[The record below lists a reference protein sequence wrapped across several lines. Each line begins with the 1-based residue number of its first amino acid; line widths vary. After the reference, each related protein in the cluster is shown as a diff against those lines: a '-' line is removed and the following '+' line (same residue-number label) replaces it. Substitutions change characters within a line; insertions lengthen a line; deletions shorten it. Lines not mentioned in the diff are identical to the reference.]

1 MATAQQH
8 SRQHSRQHNPAKRR
22 TQFIGALAALVAFA
36 GLATIAPWPAA
47 KGCASPDFNP
57 GRIAYLEKAGWE
69 AYYDRSWP
77 QVLALMVQMNREQ
90 FCMPLPTAIAGAIDI
105 VRASVAFAPVDN
117 DVPAATAQLQN
128 FYEKARRTR
137 GLQADSQTLAA
148 LEMDYW
154 VVHRRLAIARKQAPH
169 HEGDIEPMVQALA
182 KLHAALFAASPQAI
196 RRSAELRAEAA
207 KTVDGITGSYS
218 ADVPGDWQRIEE
230 YLDEAY
236 GRLR

>member
-1 MATAQQH
+1 LPLTCWRPAATA
-8 SRQHSRQHNPAKRR
+8 
-22 TQFIGALAALVAFA
+22 
-36 GLATIAPWPAA
+36 
-47 KGCASPDFNP
+47 CASPDFNP

-69 AYYDRSWP
+69 AYYDRNWLR
-77 QVLALMVQMNREQ
+77 VFGLMVQMNREQ
-90 FCMPLPTAIAGAIDI
+90 FCMPLPAAVAGALDI

-117 DVPAATAQLQN
+117 DVPAASAHLQN

-137 GLQADSQTLAA
+137 RLPADAQTLAG
-148 LEMDYW
+148 LELDYW

-182 KLHAALFAASPQAI
+182 KLHAALFDAPPEAI
-196 RRSAELRAEAA
+196 RRSAELRAAAA
-207 KTVDGITGSYS
+207 KTVDGITGGYS

>member
-8 SRQHSRQHNPAKRR
+8 SRQHSPAKRR
-22 TQFIGALAALVAFA
+22 TQFIGVLAAFVAFA

-47 KGCASPDFNP
+47 TGCASPDFNP
-57 GRIAYLEKAGWE
+57 GRITYLEKAGWE
-69 AYYDRSWP
+69 AYYDRNWLR
-77 QVLALMVQMNREQ
+77 VFALMVQMNREQ
-90 FCMPLPTAIAGAIDI
+90 FCMPLPAAVAGALDI

-154 VVHRRLAIARKQAPH
+154 VVHRRLAIARKQAPN
-169 HEGDIEPMVQALA
+169 HEGDIGPMVDALA
-182 KLHAALFAASPQAI
+182 KLHAALFDAPPEAI
-196 RRSAELRAEAA
+196 RRSAELRAAAA
-207 KTVDGITGSYS
+207 KTVDQITGGYS
-218 ADVPGDWQRIEE
+218 ADVQGDWQRIEE

-236 GRLR
+236 ERLR

>member
-8 SRQHSRQHNPAKRR
+8 SRQRNPAKRR

-36 GLATIAPWPAA
+36 GLAAIAPWPAA
-47 KGCASPDFNP
+47 TGCASSDFNP

-69 AYYDRSWP
+69 AYYDRNWLR
-77 QVLALMVQMNREQ
+77 VFGLMVQMNREQ
-90 FCMPLPTAIAGAIDI
+90 FCMPLPAAVAGAIDI

-117 DVPAATAQLQN
+117 DVPAATAHLQN

-137 GLQADSQTLAA
+137 GLQADAKTLAA

-154 VVHRRLAIARKQAPH
+154 VVHRRLAIARKQAPN
-169 HEGDIEPMVQALA
+169 HEGDIAPMVQALA
-182 KLHAALFAASPQAI
+182 KLHAALFAAPPEAI
-196 RRSAELRAEAA
+196 RRSAALRAEAA
-207 KTVDGITGSYS
+207 KTVDGITGGYT
-218 ADVPGDWQRIEE
+218 ADVQGDWQRIEK